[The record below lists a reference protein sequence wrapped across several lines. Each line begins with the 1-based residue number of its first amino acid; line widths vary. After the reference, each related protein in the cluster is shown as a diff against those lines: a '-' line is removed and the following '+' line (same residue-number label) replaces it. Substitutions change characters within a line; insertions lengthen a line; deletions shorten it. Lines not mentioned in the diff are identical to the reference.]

1 MTDTPA
7 DLPEGCKLLDLD
19 EIDGTNAEAM
29 RRVLAGERGPL
40 WIVADKQSS
49 GRGRSGRAWA
59 STPGNL
65 FASFVTTLD
74 CPPASAGQ
82 LSLVAGIA
90 TIEAIRRAGG
100 VPGLRL
106 KWPNDILVG
115 TAKTGGILVEST
127 SRPPQPGIVAVI
139 GVGLNLVSAPD
150 DLGRAATFLARH
162 GLSLSPREA
171 LCFLAHTMN
180 DWIRIWESGDGFA
193 QVRAAWLARAGAI
206 GEALTVNTTGG
217 RVSGTF
223 AGLDDTG
230 ALLLDDAD
238 GRQLS
243 FSFGDVT
250 FPAAPAKDGTA

>member
-19 EIDGTNAEAM
+19 EVDGTNAEAM

-40 WIVADKQSS
+40 WIIARQQSS

-59 STPGNL
+59 SMPGNL

-74 CPPASAGQ
+74 CPPAKAGQ
-82 LSLVAGIA
+82 LALVAGIA
-90 TIEAIRRAGG
+90 TIEAICRAGD

-106 KWPNDILVG
+106 KWPNDILVD

-127 SRPPQPGIVAVI
+127 SRPLRPGTVAVI
-139 GVGLNLVSAPD
+139 GIGLNLVSSPV
-150 DLGRAATFLARH
+150 DLGRTATFLARH

-180 DWIRIWESGDGFA
+180 DWIRIWDGGDGFA
-193 QVRAAWLARAGAI
+193 QVRAAWLARAGTL
-206 GEALTVNTTGG
+206 GEALTVNAADGP
-217 RVSGTF
+217 VSGTF

-250 FPAAPAKDGTA
+250 LAAKDDDA

>member
-7 DLPEGCKLLDLD
+7 ELPEGCKLLDLD
-19 EIDGTNAEAM
+19 EVDGANAEAM

-40 WIVADKQSS
+40 WIIANRQSS
-49 GRGRSGRAWA
+49 GRGRSGRAWG
-59 STPGNL
+59 SMPGNL
-65 FASFVTTLD
+65 FASFVTALD
-74 CPPASAGQ
+74 CPPANTGQ
-82 LSLVAGIA
+82 LALVAGVA
-90 TIEAIRRAGG
+90 AIEAIDRAGG

-127 SRPPQPGIVAVI
+127 SRPPPPGFVAVI

-150 DLGRAATFLARH
+150 DLGRTATFLARH

-180 DWIRIWESGDGFA
+180 DWIRIWEGGNGFA

-206 GEALTVNTTGG
+206 GEALTVNAAGG
-217 RVSGTF
+217 PVSGTF

-250 FPAAPAKDGTA
+250 LAAKEDDA